1 MTGKRIRYA
10 ALIAMLAM
18 LCLCGCSKYKQI
30 RPVSAQLESI
40 SPQGFRTITA
50 VVALEV
56 DNPAGQLTLS
66 EIEGVISHSG
76 KVFGKVTVDPFILEA
91 RSLKTYHLHAV
102 LNLSGDVNLLDIM
115 SLLKSN
121 VLEECTADLY
131 AKATLKA
138 GASKKM
144 AYEGL
149 PLKELYELVR

>member
-1 MTGKRIRYA
+1 MS
-10 ALIAMLAM
+10 LLVVMMLA
-18 LCLCGCSKYKQI
+18 LSGCAKYKQI
-30 RPVSAQLESI
+30 RPVSAGIENVMPSGLRSVVLMV
-40 SPQGFRTITA
+40 A
-50 VVALEV
+50 VEI

-66 EIEGVISHSG
+66 DISGVISRSG
-76 KVFGKVTVDPFILEA
+76 KVFGKVAVDPFILEA

-102 LNLSGDVNLLDIM
+102 INLGDDVNLLDLM
-115 SLLKSN
+115 SLLKTN
-121 VLEECTADLY
+121 VLEEFTADLY